1 MSADPTAN
9 IELIKKLAPQD
20 NTMRDIMAKRYAE
33 MSSPEA
39 LAAQKKKDFWGA
51 LAQIGF
57 GMAGSN
63 SPYFLQAAGQA
74 ASAALPGM
82 AQAAKERKAQELAGL
97 QGQLSIET
105 ANNQASSALA
115 KLGVELA
122 QDVDEGRRTQ
132 ANADRTFDLA
142 KRQLEADIAD
152 RSESRRL
159 QRAGLALRGSGGGG
173 RQMTAGEAAQRS
185 KILETVRAE
194 LESGDRKKSDYHKLK
209 RENPVAAE
217 LYVQKAADQR
227 INYVFGGGG
236 NDRFSGLQ

>member
-1 MSADPTAN
+1 
-9 IELIKKLAPQD
+9 
-20 NTMRDIMAKRYAE
+20 MRDIMAKRYAE

-115 KLGVELA
+115 KLSVELA
-122 QDVDEGRRTQ
+122 QDVDEGRRTRE
-132 ANADRTFDLA
+132 NADRTFDLA

-152 RSESRRL
+152 RREARRL
-159 QRAGLALRGSGGGG
+159 ERAGLALRGRGGGGGGGG
-173 RQMTAGEAAQRS
+173 RQMTAGQRFAQFD
-185 KILETVRAE
+185 KAVAQVKPQVE
-194 LESGDRKKSDYHKLK
+194 KNSDYK
-209 RENPVAAE
+209 RLMEQKDFAAANQMI
-217 LYVQKAADQR
+217 YNAAHAYIDSA
-227 INYVFGGGG
+227 NGGG
-236 NDRFSGLQ
+236 NGGLIVGNGNGN